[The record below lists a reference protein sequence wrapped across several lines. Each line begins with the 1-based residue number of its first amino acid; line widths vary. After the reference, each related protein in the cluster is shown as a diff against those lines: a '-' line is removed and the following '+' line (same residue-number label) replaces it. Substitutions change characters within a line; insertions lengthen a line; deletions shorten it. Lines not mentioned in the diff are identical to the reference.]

1 MPIDQIWM
9 DSGIQGEPILCVEK
23 KGKSLVF
30 TNESANPYTRKFSL
44 KLNQDQFD
52 EFYTQ
57 LLEMAESIWG
67 DLKIKDVTGFGNDY
81 GEYYDRELDNDGG
94 ASIDEKGIYFYPP
107 APHLKSNRIYRFTK
121 SKIETYLYDLRKQT
135 SFGQNH

>member
-9 DSGIQGEPILCVEK
+9 DSGMEGEPILCVVK

-30 TNESANPYTRKFSL
+30 TNESVNPYTRKFSL

-67 DLKIKDVTGFGNDY
+67 DLKIKDATGFGNDY

-94 ASIDEKGIYFYPP
+94 ASIDKKGIYFYPP

-135 SFGQNH
+135 SFSQNQ